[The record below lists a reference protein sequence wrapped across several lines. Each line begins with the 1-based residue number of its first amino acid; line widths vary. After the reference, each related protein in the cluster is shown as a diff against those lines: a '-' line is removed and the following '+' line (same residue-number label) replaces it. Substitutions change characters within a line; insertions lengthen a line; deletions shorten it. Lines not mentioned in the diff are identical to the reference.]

1 MDKRVGSNLIVGGFV
16 VLGLVLFV
24 FLLFNMGGGQGVF
37 SSRYTLYGKFSHVKG
52 LHYGSEVT
60 LNGLRIGT
68 VKEINIGPDGK
79 ELVAQISINR
89 QYSNKIRK
97 DSIAKVV
104 TQGML
109 GDKFIDI
116 SLGSDA
122 TEELKEGDYLD
133 TQEEKDILSKS
144 GGLIE
149 EISKKFDR
157 NGDIDEILKNLSAAT
172 ANIKQITA
180 DATKGK
186 GLLAEVTKGESG
198 NKLNRAMGHL
208 ESILKKVD
216 NGDGTLGAL
225 MNDPTVYED
234 IKTILG
240 GAKRSSILK
249 YFVGQFK
256 DSGQEEPKK
265 KK

>member
-1 MDKRVGSNLIVGGFV
+1 MDKRIGSNLIVGVFV
-16 VLGLVLFV
+16 VAGIFLFV

-37 SSRYTLYGKFSHVKG
+37 SSRYTLYGKFMHVKG

-68 VKEINIGPDGK
+68 VKQINIGSDGQ
-79 ELVAQISINR
+79 ELVAELSVNKK
-89 QYSNKIRK
+89 YADKIRK

-116 SLGSDA
+116 SLG
-122 TEELKEGDYLD
+122 TGENEQLKEGDYIA
-133 TQEEKDILSKS
+133 THEEKDLFSKG
-144 GGLIE
+144 GGLIDE
-149 EISKKFDR
+149 LSKKLDKK
-157 NGDIDEILKNLSAAT
+157 GEIDEILKNLEAAT
-172 ANIKQITA
+172 ANLAKITS
-180 DATKGK
+180 DATRGK

-198 NKLNRAMGHL
+198 AKLNRSMGHL

-216 NGDGTLGAL
+216 NGEGTLGAL
-225 MNDPTVYED
+225 VNDPTVYED
-234 IKTILG
+234 IKSIMG
-240 GAKRSSILK
+240 GAKRSSVLK
-249 YFVGQFK
+249 YFVNTFK
-256 DSGQEEPKK
+256 DSGQEEKK